1 MIEYLALDPRPDGD
15 RGNFRTQQIEKLRSL
30 RSDDWL
36 LVGFEVTTPALAA
49 EFDFNLDPQHGEG
62 GDAATS
68 CIKAVSRGGAYAP
81 VLNGIFQ
88 NDRRKIAFAT
98 VRPDL
103 DSLGAMAIALV
114 LHECQDGGSLEE
126 LRDRVPQ
133 EVFDRVEAV
142 HESDTHAAAP
152 EWAPQPGF
160 WTGSPDIPFDRGE
173 VEDGSWS
180 PRMTDAGLDAIRAAD
195 DGIFA
200 AMHPAVADRTVP
212 LETRVRW
219 MKRWLESG
227 VEPDGYREVTRSDS
241 EKILTALKDGSTR
254 VRVFDL
260 RGKKAPRFAIVE
272 SKLPSA
278 TGIGYT
284 VAPVLICY
292 NPEFPFSTGEVGLK
306 YSVCQYASGYAD
318 LGEFKRAL
326 GALEPGWGGSPTFVG
341 SPQGTPSALSLE
353 AVRSALTDAL
363 I

>member
-1 MIEYLALDPRPDGD
+1 MIEYLPLDPRPDGD

-30 RSDDWL
+30 RSDGWL

-68 CIKAVSRGGAYAP
+68 CIKAVSRGAYAP
-81 VLNGIFQ
+81 VLNEIFQ

-103 DSLGAMAIALV
+103 DSLGAMAIALI
-114 LHECQDGGSLEE
+114 LHECQDGDSLEE

-142 HESDTHAAAP
+142 HDGDIHAAAP
-152 EWAPQPGF
+152 TWEPSPEF
-160 WTGSPDIPFDRGE
+160 WTGSPDTPLAIVGRA
-173 VEDGSWS
+173 GSWI
-180 PRMTDAGLDAIRAAD
+180 PRMTDAGIAAIRASD
-195 DGIFA
+195 DGVFV

-219 MKRWLESG
+219 MKNWLESG
-227 VEPDGYREVTRSDS
+227 AEPDGYREAARADS
-241 EKILTALKDGSTR
+241 EKILTALADGSTR
-254 VRVFDL
+254 VRVFDI
-260 RGKKAPRFAIVE
+260 RGFKAPGFAVVE
-272 SKLPSA
+272 SRLPSA

-292 NPEFPFSTGEVGLK
+292 NPEFPFTTGEVGLK
-306 YSVCQYASGYAD
+306 YSVCQTAPGYAD
-318 LGEFKRAL
+318 MAKFNRAIA
-326 GALEPGWGGSPTFVG
+326 ALEPGWGGSPTFQG
-341 SPQGTPSALSLE
+341 SPQGTPSKLSLE
-353 AVRSALTDAL
+353 DVRSALTDSL